1 MTKNEKKKVLA
12 CKASDNIYLHKD
24 FHGALCYSIKYLEDK
39 LGPKDLKEFLQ
50 QVGETYFAPL
60 SEKLKKNGL
69 AAIKKHFIEI
79 MNLEQGEYTFSYEGE
94 KLVLQV
100 SKCPA
105 VAHLKKMDS
114 LFTDSFCESTAVVND
129 TICRNAGYRCS
140 CLYEKGKGKCVQK
153 FWKG

>member
-1 MTKNEKKKVLA
+1 MAEDKNKKVLE
-12 CKASDNIYLHKD
+12 CKASDNFYLHKD

-39 LGPKDLKEFLQ
+39 FGPEAVKEFLQ

-60 SEKLKKNGL
+60 SEKLKQDGL
-69 AAIKKHFIEI
+69 AAIEKHFTEV

-94 KLVLQV
+94 KLVLKV
-100 SKCPA
+100 NKCPA
-105 VAHLKKMDS
+105 VAHLKKIDFF
-114 LFTDSFCESTAVVND
+114 FTDSFCESTAVVND

-140 CLYEKGKGKCVQK
+140 CEYEKGRGKCVQK